1 MTGMKAHQWITLL
14 LGTLIINLQ
23 ALEVSEDDNTIKILD
38 GTNALLVY
46 HKSEVLPPK
55 GSDPSYKRS
64 AFIHPLKTPKGAIVT
79 SIHPDDHLHHVGL
92 WHAWVNTSHGTEKID
107 FWNLKKKEG
116 TVRYKKTISLNQE
129 SDKKGFTVL
138 QEHIATYEGK
148 KPITIIE
155 ESFSVGIVKEKNTY
169 FIDYVSEQ
177 KNVTSQDLE
186 LPAYRYG
193 GPIAYRGRRT
203 GLMKIVRSLLQKI
216 KIAVTD
222 MPHVENGVAFSGPTD
237 DGNALVAILC
247 HPANHDAPQRMRI
260 WPPSSHNGAI
270 FFNYVPAQEN
280 AWKLTPKKMNKFSY
294 KIIISDT
301 KMDKKMIES
310 AWLKYAN
317 E

>member
-55 GSDPSYKRS
+55 GSDSSYKRS

-193 GPIAYRGRRT
+193 GPIAYRGPANWT
-203 GLMKIVRSLLQKI
+203 NENSQVLTSENKNRS
-216 KIAVTD
+216 
-222 MPHVENGVAFSGPTD
+222 NGHATRGKWCAFSGPMD

>member
-1 MTGMKAHQWITLL
+1 MRAYQWVTLL
-14 LGTLIINLQ
+14 LLDALTINLQ
-23 ALEVSEDDNTIKILD
+23 ALEVIEDDDIIKILD

-64 AFIHPLKTPKGAIVT
+64 AFIHPLKTPKGSIVT
-79 SIHPDDHLHHVGL
+79 SIHSDDHLHHVGL
-92 WHAWVNTSHGTEKID
+92 WHAWVNTSHGTRKID

-116 TVRYKKTISLNQE
+116 TVRYKKTISLNQK

-138 QEHIATYEGK
+138 QEHVSIKEGQ
-148 KPITIIE
+148 KPTTIIE
-155 ESFSVGIVKEKNTY
+155 ESFSIGVVKEKNTY
-169 FIDYVSEQ
+169 FINYISEQ
-177 KNVTSQDLE
+177 KNITSQNLE

-193 GPIAYRGRRT
+193 GPIAYRGPT
-203 GLMKIVRSLLQKI
+203 NWNNANSQVLTSENKNRS
-216 KIAVTD
+216 
-222 MPHVENGVAFSGPTD
+222 NGHATRGKWCAFSGPTNN
-237 DGNALVAILC
+237 GNALVAILC

-260 WPPSSHNGAI
+260 WPASSHDGAI

-280 AWKLTPKKMNKFSY
+280 PWKLIPKELNKFRY
-294 KIIISDT
+294 KIIISDS

-310 AWLKYAN
+310 AWLKYAD

>member
-1 MTGMKAHQWITLL
+1 MKAHQWITLLL

-177 KNVTSQDLE
+177 KNITSQNLE

-193 GPIAYRGRRT
+193 GPIAYRGPENWNNANSQVLT
-203 GLMKIVRSLLQKI
+203 SENKNRS
-216 KIAVTD
+216 
-222 MPHVENGVAFSGPTD
+222 NGHATRGKWCAFSGPTNN
-237 DGNALVAILC
+237 GNALVAFLC

>member
-1 MTGMKAHQWITLL
+1 MKAHQWITLLL

-193 GPIAYRGRRT
+193 GPIAYRGPANWT
-203 GLMKIVRSLLQKI
+203 NENSQVLTSENKNRS
-216 KIAVTD
+216 
-222 MPHVENGVAFSGPTD
+222 NGHATRGKWCAFSGPMN

>member
-1 MTGMKAHQWITLL
+1 MRAYQWVTLL
-14 LGTLIINLQ
+14 LLDALTINLQ
-23 ALEVSEDDNTIKILD
+23 ALEVIEDDNIIKILD

-55 GSDPSYKRS
+55 ESDPSYKRS
-64 AFIHPLKTPKGAIVT
+64 AFIHPLKTPKGSIVT

-92 WHAWVNTSHGTEKID
+92 WHAWVNTSHGTRKID

-116 TVRYKKTISLNQE
+116 TVRYKKTISLNQK

-138 QEHIATYEGK
+138 QEHISIKEGQ
-148 KPITIIE
+148 KPTTIIE
-155 ESFSVGIVKEKNTY
+155 ESFSIGVVKEKNTY
-169 FIDYVSEQ
+169 FIDYISEQ
-177 KNVTSQDLE
+177 KNITSQNLE

-193 GPIAYRGRRT
+193 GPIAYRGPT
-203 GLMKIVRSLLQKI
+203 NWNNANSQILTSENKNRS
-216 KIAVTD
+216 
-222 MPHVENGVAFSGPTD
+222 NGHATRGKWCAFSGPTNN
-237 DGNALVAILC
+237 GNALVAILC

-260 WPPSSHNGAI
+260 WPASSHDGAI

-280 AWKLTPKKMNKFSY
+280 PWKLTPKELNKFSY
-294 KIIISDT
+294 KIIISDS

-310 AWLKYAN
+310 AWLKYAV

>member
-1 MTGMKAHQWITLL
+1 MKAHQWITLLL

-193 GPIAYRGRRT
+193 GPIAYRGPANWT
-203 GLMKIVRSLLQKI
+203 NENSQVLTSENKNRS
-216 KIAVTD
+216 
-222 MPHVENGVAFSGPTD
+222 NGHATRGKWCAFSGPMD

-301 KMDKKMIES
+301 KIDKKMIES